1 MNSWLL
7 TCDNHWEDWT
17 IRVNSIFKRKMV
29 GKRVEQ
35 FERNF
40 CFFLFFSFKKET
52 QKKLKWWLEPC
63 SVCWVSF
70 NASRIFVWTRFAR
83 CVRRHHII
91 TINQLNFFFFFLFTK
106 SPFFLFLYRNRENE
120 ILFGIVSKR
129 AIYIVPCSSWKK
141 KKNATKI
148 LLLEKAVD
156 LLWHKRNDYVLFV
169 IKKN

>member
-91 TINQLNFFFFFLFTK
+91 TINQLNFFFFFFSRKVLSFFFF
-106 SPFFLFLYRNRENE
+106 FFLEIGRMKFYSGSWVSVPFISFL
-120 ILFGIVSKR
+120 V
-129 AIYIVPCSSWKK
+129 
-141 KKNATKI
+141 
-148 LLLEKAVD
+148 LLEK
-156 LLWHKRNDYVLFV
+156 R
-169 IKKN
+169 KKMPQRFYY